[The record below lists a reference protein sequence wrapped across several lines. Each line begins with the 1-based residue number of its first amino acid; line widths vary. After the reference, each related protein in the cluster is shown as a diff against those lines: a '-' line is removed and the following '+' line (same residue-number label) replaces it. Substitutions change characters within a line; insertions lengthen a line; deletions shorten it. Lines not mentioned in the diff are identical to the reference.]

1 MANNNAPVKPV
12 KVRGTVEFY
21 GYVDNYNKDGKEYV
35 LKLSNYDFVNY
46 DPNVVFDWYKDKDG
60 KQQKFPTMFEELN
73 AGHNPEF
80 LYFRSDYPIDTIQIK
95 KDDHVEAVKIDYKP
109 DLTGKRIVM
118 TMYKQFI
125 GAIGMK
131 ELPPEFKK
139 IAFDATEFDD
149 L

>member
-1 MANNNAPVKPV
+1 MANENAPVKPV

-35 LKLSNYDFVNY
+35 LKLSNYELLNY
-46 DPNVVFDWYKDKDG
+46 DPDVVFGWYKDKEG
-60 KQQKFPTMFEELN
+60 KQQKLPEMFEKLN
-73 AGHNPEF
+73 KGNNPEF
-80 LYFRSDYPIDTIQIK
+80 LYFRSEYPIDTIQIK

-118 TMYKQFI
+118 SMYKQFI